1 MFKIREEVDYTEAV
15 EAFKAD
21 ESLKIEPW
29 SMEVNHLRVT
39 IVGRPNTPYAGGK
52 FMFEIKMGDNYPF
65 SPPYAYCHTLLWHPN
80 IDNSIGP
87 GKINICL
94 DLINPELVG
103 KVDIRTGASG
113 WTPSKTLTN
122 VIEALKGQIHCE
134 PPFFNPGDPLNYEA
148 GEQALHHYN
157 KFEAKAKEWTKKYAQ

>member
-1 MFKIREEVDYTEAV
+1 MREEVDYTEAV
-15 EAFKAD
+15 ESFKD
-21 ESLKIEPW
+21 INLVRIEPW
-29 SMEVNHLRVT
+29 GMNVDHLRLT
-39 IVGRPNTPYAGGK
+39 ITGTEGTPYAGGK

-65 SPPYAYCHTLLWHPN
+65 SPCYVYCHTLLWHPN
-80 IDNSIGP
+80 IDSSIPP

-103 KVDIRTGASG
+103 KVDIKTGASG

-134 PPFFNPGDPLNYEA
+134 PPFFNPGDPLNFEA
-148 GEQALHHYN
+148 GDQAMNNYK
-157 KFEAKAKEWTKKYAQ
+157 KFANKAKEWTKKYAMN